1 MFKYFQKAFRKILK
15 KIYIKYII
23 LLSSFKEKPYL
34 NKVIIHYPE
43 ILELVKK

>member
-23 LLSSFKEKPYL
+23 LLSSFKKKTYL
-34 NKVIIHYPE
+34 NKVVIDREVFFYT
-43 ILELVKK
+43 LF